1 MRFSNRDSP
10 TDALVFGK
18 RRRMIGAASPSHDC
32 CQPRTGLTHEGNN
45 ATSTAHMIIAI
56 DGPAA
61 SGKGTLARR
70 IAKHYGL
77 NYLDTGLIYRA
88 VARDVLRAGKAPGD
102 AAAAVTAARAL
113 DPSTLDDPSLKDRG
127 IADNASIVAGHPE
140 VRTVLLQFQRDFAD
154 QPPGAV
160 MDGRDI
166 GTVVCPKADAKL
178 YISATPEVRA
188 FRRHRELVQKG
199 ETVSLERVLE
209 VILKRDAR
217 DSERAAA
224 PMRPAED
231 ADLLDTSNLSI
242 VAAFDA
248 AVGLIKRKIGQ

>member
-1 MRFSNRDSP
+1 
-10 TDALVFGK
+10 
-18 RRRMIGAASPSHDC
+18 
-32 CQPRTGLTHEGNN
+32 
-45 ATSTAHMIIAI
+45 MIIAI

-88 VARDVLRAGKAPGD
+88 VARDVLRSGKATSDVD
-102 AAAAVTAARAL
+102 AAIAAAKAL
-113 DPSTLDDPSLKDRG
+113 DPATLDDPSLKDRG
-127 IADNASIVAGHPE
+127 IADNASIVAGYPE
-140 VRTVLLQFQRDFAD
+140 VRAILLQFQRDFANR
-154 QPPGAV
+154 PPGAV

-166 GTVVCPKADAKL
+166 GTVVCPEAQAKL
-178 YISATPEVRA
+178 FITATPEIRA
-188 FRRHRELVQKG
+188 FRRHRELIQKG
-199 ETVSLERVLE
+199 ESVSLAHVLE
-209 VILKRDAR
+209 VIQKRDAR
-217 DSERAAA
+217 DSERSAA
-224 PMRPAED
+224 PMKPAGD

>member
-1 MRFSNRDSP
+1 
-10 TDALVFGK
+10 
-18 RRRMIGAASPSHDC
+18 
-32 CQPRTGLTHEGNN
+32 
-45 ATSTAHMIIAI
+45 MIIAI

-88 VARDVLRAGKAPGD
+88 VARDVLRAGKATSD
-102 AAAAVTAARAL
+102 VEAAIAAAKGL
-113 DPSTLDDPSLKDRG
+113 DPATLDDPSLKDRG
-127 IADNASIVAGHPE
+127 IADNASIVAGYAE
-140 VRTVLLQFQRDFAD
+140 VRAILLQFQRDFANR
-154 QPPGAV
+154 PPGAV

-166 GTVVCPKADAKL
+166 GTVVCPQAQAKL
-178 YISATPEVRA
+178 FITATPEIRA

-199 ETVSLERVLE
+199 EAVSQEHVLE
-209 VILKRDAR
+209 VIKKRDAR
-217 DSERAAA
+217 DSERSAA
-224 PMRPAED
+224 PMKPADD